1 MLNVALVIIACV
13 VAIGVVG
20 AVGVGTLETLCT
32 DIFVVPL
39 GHTLNFL
46 SKDILFCIKHQ
57 KNLKHD
63 FLFLSADILR

>member
-13 VAIGVVG
+13 VDIGVVG
-20 AVGVGTLETLCT
+20 VVGVGILGTLWT

-46 SKDILFCIKHQ
+46 SNEIV
-57 KNLKHD
+57 
-63 FLFLSADILR
+63 